1 MNKSNSWSKV
11 ANVILYKD
19 RRKLEALCTKVKYSL
34 ERDDMD
40 DKDKEK
46 AFLNSI
52 SLAKEDKPSS
62 KERDQKKD

>member
-19 RRKLEALCTKVKYSL
+19 RRRLEDLCTKVKYSR
-34 ERDDMD
+34 ERDDLD

-46 AFLNSI
+46 AFLNNI
-52 SLAKEDKPSS
+52 SLAKEDK
-62 KERDQKKD
+62 